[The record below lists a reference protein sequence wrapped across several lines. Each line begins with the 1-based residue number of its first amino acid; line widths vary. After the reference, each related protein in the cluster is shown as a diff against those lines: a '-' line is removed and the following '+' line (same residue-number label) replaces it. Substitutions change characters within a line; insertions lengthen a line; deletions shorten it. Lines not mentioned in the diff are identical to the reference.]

1 MNSQSSRHAKF
12 LALAA
17 VLILSTN
24 SRADDAPKPPKVGD
38 TIKDYKFDSKTD
50 HEVSLSAFAQTGPL
64 VLVVL
69 RGYPGYQ
76 CPACTAQVAELRKH
90 ASEFKEL
97 GAHVLLVYP
106 GAVDNLQIR
115 ATQFL
120 QDEKLPEPLVL
131 VLDPQYAFI
140 QPIGLRWDKSGE
152 TAYPSTFVLDKNRVV
167 KFAKVSK
174 THGDRAKTNDIL
186 AVLQKMNVA
195 GAKGK
200 EIPQTR

>member
-1 MNSQSSRHAKF
+1 MNSQSNRHPKF

-24 SRADDAPKPPKVGD
+24 SRADDPPKPPKVGD
-38 TIKDYKFDSKTD
+38 TIEEFKSDSTTD
-50 HEVSLSAFAQTGPL
+50 HEASLSTVAQKRRL

-69 RGYPGYQ
+69 RGYPGSQ

-120 QDEKLPEPLVL
+120 KDEK
-131 VLDPQYAFI
+131 
-140 QPIGLRWDKSGE
+140 
-152 TAYPSTFVLDKNRVV
+152 
-167 KFAKVSK
+167 
-174 THGDRAKTNDIL
+174 
-186 AVLQKMNVA
+186 
-195 GAKGK
+195 
-200 EIPQTR
+200 